1 LKHPFE
7 PRPTRLNSIHL
18 GDLFYLQGLQGV
30 CLRGAQQQAL
40 TDATLAHLQGTQ
52 ALDLSGADC
61 SAVSEAGLL
70 QLQGLPL
77 LLCNVRTNLLLRPI
91 ELQARPAPHKLE
103 VANQALVALLGFR
116 PCDEGPL
123 L

>member
-1 LKHPFE
+1 MKN
-7 PRPTRLNSIHL
+7 PTCPGTGKRGLEANQSLNLISS
-18 GDLFYLQGLQGV
+18 DWRALQ
-30 CLRGAQQQAL
+30 
-40 TDATLAHLQGTQ
+40 
-52 ALDLSGADC
+52 
-61 SAVSEAGLL
+61 LL